1 VNPEQAIVVR
11 TEKLGRTVGTA
22 VLLEDVTFSVGD
34 GERLV
39 IVGQSG
45 AGKSTLLRL
54 LNRLDEPTSGA
65 VFVNSTDYRTIPPR
79 QLRRT
84 VALVTQRPVMFPGTV
99 ADNVRFG
106 PVQQGIT
113 LPDERVN
120 SLLSRVGLPDFSTRS
135 TANLSGGEAQRVALA
150 RVLANEPSILLLDEP
165 TSALDEDAKAGIES
179 LICSLPV
186 TCILVTHDM
195 AQARRMAT
203 RIMTMEK
210 GHLC

>member
-1 VNPEQAIVVR
+1 MIVLGA
-11 TEKLGRTVGTA
+11 EKLGRAVGTV
-22 VLLEDVTFSVGD
+22 VLLEDVTFGVSE

-45 AGKSTLLRL
+45 AGKSTLLRV
-54 LNRLDEPTSGA
+54 LNRLDEPTSGTVLVKGA
-65 VFVNSTDYRTIPPR
+65 DYRTIPPR

-84 VALVTQRPVMFPGTV
+84 VALVTQRAVMFPGSV

-106 PVQQGIT
+106 PAQQGIT
-113 LPDERVN
+113 LPASTVDT
-120 SLLSRVGLPDFSTRS
+120 LLTRVGLPDFAQRS

-165 TSALDEDAKAGIES
+165 TSALDEDAKAGIEA